1 MKRFR
6 FPLRP
11 VAVLRA
17 HRELKAREAFA
28 AAVHAYVKSEENLA
42 ATRARVAQFEAALF
56 AGRSERF
63 SPAQEAQSL
72 AAYRRDCA
80 AEAEAERNV
89 STARAAMEQRRIEYL
104 DAHRK
109 VEVVKRLEDKARTTH
124 RHEAAR
130 EEQAE
135 FDDFAGRQFAARR
148 TLAST

>member
-28 AAVHAYVKSEENLA
+28 AAVHAFVKSEETLA
-42 ATRARVAQFEAALF
+42 ATRARVAEFEAALF
-56 AGRSERF
+56 AGRRERF
-63 SPAQEAQSL
+63 SAADEAQAL
-72 AAYRRDCA
+72 AAYRREWA
-80 AEAEAERNV
+80 AEAEAGR
-89 STARAAMEQRRIEYL
+89 TMAAARAAMEQRRIEYL

-109 VEVVKRLEDKARTTH
+109 VEVVKRLEDKARTAH
-124 RHEAAR
+124 RHEVAR

-148 TLAST
+148 NLAST